1 MMKAVA
7 RIISV
12 VYCLIPALFCSPA
25 FAVQSIEQRGIELS
39 FDYQNLSDGFGNIKT
54 IEVKGVLR
62 NTTSQDASKIRA
74 AFRLTWLDRN
84 AIIEK
89 LDIDNLAAKS
99 SREFQLLVDLGQNP
113 APLEDISA
121 KFTTIKLEKTRQIS
135 PASVHNILT
144 REEYSLT
151 RLTDEGRNF
160 CDMVQDLRKRL
171 PFAVPIKDEFETSA
185 EYDNRL
191 NQLENEHFSRL
202 MDEIEKLYG
211 EHVGGK
217 GAIVRFLPKNIAGQL
232 VYSTENS
239 VFFQLPIRLGP
250 YDADR
255 GLFSDVNFNPRT
267 ISFEPLAVIPKAEI
281 QLEHK
286 DKLFFLR
293 KPEFRVERE
302 EGRRL
307 RECEKNLVLVI
318 SLRFSVIQNGPYLDA
333 RAIIEQIQLLDTQ
346 SSKVFRTWSLE
357 AQ

>member
-1 MMKAVA
+1 MKTACNL
-7 RIISV
+7 ISV
-12 VYCLIPALFCSPA
+12 ALCLITAVFCSSA
-25 FAVQSIEQRGIELS
+25 HAVQNIEQRGIELS
-39 FDYQNLSDGFGNIKT
+39 YDYQNISDGFGNIKT

-62 NTTSQDASKIRA
+62 NTTSQDASKIRIT
-74 AFRLTWLDRN
+74 FRLTWLDRN
-84 AIIEK
+84 PIVEK
-89 LDIDNLAAKS
+89 LDIENLAAKS

-113 APLEDISA
+113 APLDEISA

-151 RLTDEGRNF
+151 KLTDEGRQFN
-160 CDMVQDLRKRL
+160 DIVQDLKKRL
-171 PFAVPIKDEFETSA
+171 PFAMPAKDEFETSA
-185 EYDNRL
+185 EFDNRL
-191 NQLENEHFSRL
+191 NQLENEHFIRM

-217 GAIVRFLPKNIAGQL
+217 GAIVRFLPKSIAGQL
-232 VYSTENS
+232 IYSTENS
-239 VFFQLPIRLGP
+239 ASFQIPIRLGP

-267 ISFEPLAVIPKAEI
+267 IPFEPLTVIPKAEI

-293 KPEFRVERE
+293 KPEFKVDRE
-302 EGRRL
+302 EGRLL
-307 RECEKNLVLVI
+307 RECEKNLVLEVSI
-318 SLRFSVIQNGPYLDA
+318 RFSVIQEGPYLES
-333 RAIIEQIQLLDTQ
+333 RTIVEQIQLIDTQ
-346 SSKVFRTWSLE
+346 TSKVFRTWSLE